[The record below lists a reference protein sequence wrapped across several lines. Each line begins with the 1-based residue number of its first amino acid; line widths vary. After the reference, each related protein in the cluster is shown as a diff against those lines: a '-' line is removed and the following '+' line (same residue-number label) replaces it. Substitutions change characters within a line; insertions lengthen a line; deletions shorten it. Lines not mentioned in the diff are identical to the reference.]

1 MPQIKMI
8 SVTFDLIVHIEI
20 GELGVF
26 LDIVIS
32 PFNIAS
38 VSSKYMAI
46 LAASDVTL
54 MTRAIQTMGKILA
67 NDYCW
72 V

>member
-1 MPQIKMI
+1 MI
-8 SVTFDLIVHIEI
+8 SVTFVIIVHIEI
-20 GELGVF
+20 G
-26 LDIVIS
+26 S

-46 LAASDVTL
+46 LAAIDVTL
-54 MTRAIQTMGKILA
+54 TTCAIQTTGKILA
-67 NDYCW
+67 NNNCW

>member
-20 GELGVF
+20 GELEVF
-26 LDIVIS
+26 LDISIS
-32 PFNIAS
+32 PFNIAF

-54 MTRAIQTMGKILA
+54 TTCAIQTTNKILA

-72 V
+72 F